1 MKLLKKIFYGM
12 VTVIMLLCVGVLV
25 CALNPALTQS
35 LAASINGTDSGNL
48 YGELAGDGKPGVGN
62 SDVSSGGNGQGS
74 GMINVGYIAPS
85 EDAIVMPEQ
94 VYGMSGYEPV
104 RSNEVELL
112 DEVAE
117 ELKGNLV
124 LGDVGGSLTFDTEIY
139 PYYGMLD
146 DELQQLYRQI
156 YANAIKER
164 ETFAPVITVNIER
177 VRDVFQAVYNDH
189 PELFW
194 LDTEYSC
201 KYTQKGIC
209 VEISLKYN
217 EAADDLEASKKKF
230 EEQAKLILDGAS
242 EQLTVHE
249 RELYVHDA
257 LVKRVDYVTNA
268 KMGQSAYSAL
278 VNGKSVCAG
287 YARAFQYLLQQL
299 NIPCYYCTGYSGEEH
314 AWNIVKIKN
323 DFYNVDV
330 TWADTKPATYDYFN
344 KTDIDYAKTHVRK
357 NLSVYLPACNGG
369 KISAGDS
376 VSSGN
381 VTGSNLDAYINPDPQ
396 KPLTYPDGMYINSS
410 DAEEARK
417 KQENLDKAGI
427 TEDDVMETMS
437 EYYADCLEQMV
448 AVGSGQKYFI
458 NVVPESLWPTVEQAY
473 GQGEYEKEYVKEAL
487 KKLEKEYFAI
497 QLQVEDISGGY
508 YRIYH
513 NISTW

>member
-1 MKLLKKIFYGM
+1 MKLLKKIFYGI
-12 VTVIMLLCVGVLV
+12 VTVIMLLCVGILV
-25 CALNPALTQS
+25 CALNPSLTQS
-35 LAASINGTDSGNL
+35 LAENLNGELTGAQIPVVGESILPADGDDRTGSTASGN
-48 YGELAGDGKPGVGN
+48 
-62 SDVSSGGNGQGS
+62 

-85 EDAIVMPEQ
+85 EDAVATPEQ

-112 DEVAE
+112 DEAAE
-117 ELKGNLV
+117 QLRDNLV
-124 LGDVGGSLTFDTEIY
+124 MGDVGGSLTFDTEIY

-146 DELQQLYRQI
+146 YELQQLYRQI
-156 YANAIKER
+156 YANAIKQR
-164 ETFAPVITVNIER
+164 ESFAPVITVNTER
-177 VRDVFQAVYNDH
+177 LRDVFEAVYNDH

-217 EAADDLEASKKKF
+217 ETVENFEEAQEKF
-230 EEQAKLILDGAS
+230 EAQARVILDGAS
-242 EQLTVHE
+242 KQLTDYD

-257 LVKRVDYVTNA
+257 LVKRVEYNTKAD
-268 KMGQSAYSAL
+268 MSQSAYSAL
-278 VNGKSVCAG
+278 VNGESVCAG
-287 YARAFQYLLQQL
+287 YARAFQYLMQQL

-323 DFYNVDV
+323 NFYNVDV

-357 NLSVYLPACNGG
+357 GLSVYLPACNGATVTTG
-369 KISAGDS
+369 GWASTE
-376 VSSGN
+376 SG
-381 VTGSNLDAYINPDPQ
+381 VESNLDAYINPDPQ
-396 KPLTYPDGMYINSS
+396 QPLTYPEGMYMNSS
-410 DAEEARK
+410 DAEEAGK

-427 TEDDVMETMS
+427 TEDDVLDDMT
-437 EYYADCLEQMV
+437 EYYADCLEQMIE
-448 AVGSGQKYFI
+448 VGSGQKYFI
-458 NVVPESLWPTVEQAY
+458 NVIPESLWSTIEQAY
-473 GQGEYEKEYVKEAL
+473 SQGSYEAGYVTEAL